1 MPLAYTTEELIT
13 EVRNRSMTPD
23 ADSPGTRDADLL
35 LYLNSEMMNE
45 LIPRVSKLHEEF
57 WVVTELITLSVND
70 PDSTFV
76 EIPDRAVGTSLRDL
90 FIVDGGDRAF
100 IPQIN
105 REDLAAY
112 QIVRGEGTDIRGF
125 FIEGN
130 RIRIFPGVAASGNQ
144 LEVSY
149 QFRPS
154 QLVLAASYTTIT
166 AVDTALKQITVAAT
180 APINFSVDQLIDI
193 HGPNSGAEIR
203 VWDNKITAISSQT
216 VTLTD
221 PIDGNDT
228 REGRKI
234 VKVGDYLVPREESA
248 IPMLP
253 RETHTILAQAAVCRV
268 IESLDDQE
276 KLAMH
281 TKTLDRWLNGMNYN
295 IAKRVRGRPR
305 VIVNRKAPLWR
316 QGNIQR
322 RSL

>member
-1 MPLAYTTEELIT
+1 MPLAYTTEELIR

-23 ADSPGTRDADLL
+23 ADSPGTQDADLL
-35 LYLNSEMMNE
+35 LLLNGEMLNE

-57 WVVTELITLSVND
+57 WVVTELVTLSTND

-76 EIPDRAVGTSLRDL
+76 EIPDRAVGITLRDL
-90 FIVDGGDRAF
+90 FIVNGGDRAF
-100 IPQIN
+100 LPQIN

-112 QIVRGEGTDIRGF
+112 QIRRGEGTDIRGY

-130 RIRIFPGVAASGNQ
+130 RIRIFPGVATGGSQ

-154 QLVLAASYTTIT
+154 QLTTAANYTTIT
-166 AVDTALKQITVAAT
+166 AVDTSLKQVTVAAT
-180 APINFSVDQLIDI
+180 APINFSVGQQIDI

-203 VWDNKITAISSQT
+203 VWDNAIAAISSQV

-221 PIDGNDT
+221 PIDGNDA

-234 VKVGDYLVPREESA
+234 VKVGDYMAPREESA

-316 QGNIQR
+316 QGNLQR